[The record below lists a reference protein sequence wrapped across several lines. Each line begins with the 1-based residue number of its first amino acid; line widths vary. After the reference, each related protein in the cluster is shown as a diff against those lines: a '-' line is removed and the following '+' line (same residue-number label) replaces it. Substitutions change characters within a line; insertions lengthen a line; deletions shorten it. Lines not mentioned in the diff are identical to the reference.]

1 MHMKH
6 LIRCCLV
13 GCAFIAS
20 LPATQAHVVLSESQ
34 AIAGSYHKATLRVG
48 HGCDGSATTRITVVV
63 PAGFQG
69 AKPQPK
75 SGWTLSTRKA
85 RLPQSY
91 NSHGKTITDDVVEL
105 RWTARNLE
113 AALPDEHFDEFAF
126 MSRLP
131 EQAGPAWIQVL
142 QDCERGQ
149 HHWVDIPTSG
159 TSTRSMK
166 SPAVLLDI
174 IPADPQHHHH

>member
-1 MHMKH
+1 MKH

-13 GCAFIAS
+13 GCALIACLS
-20 LPATQAHVVLSESQ
+20 VTQAHVVLSEPQ
-34 AIAGSYHKATLRVG
+34 AVAGSYHKATLRVG
-48 HGCDGSATTRITVVV
+48 HGCNGSATTRITVVV

-75 SGWTLSTRKA
+75 SGWTLSTRTA
-85 RLPQSY
+85 RLSQPY

-105 RWTARNLE
+105 RWTARSLE
-113 AALPDEHFDEFAF
+113 TALPDEHFDEFAF

-131 EQAGPAWIQVL
+131 KQTGPTWIQVL
-142 QDCERGQ
+142 QDCESGQ

-159 TSTRSMK
+159 TSTRGMK

-174 IPADPQHHHH
+174 VSADLHHHPH

>member
-1 MHMKH
+1 MKH
-6 LIRCCLV
+6 LIHCCLV

-20 LPATQAHVVLSESQ
+20 LSTAQGHVVLTESQ

-48 HGCDGSATTRITVVV
+48 HGCNGSATNRITVLV

-75 SGWTLSTRKA
+75 SGWILSTRTA
-85 RLPQSY
+85 RLPQPY
-91 NSHGKTITDDVVEL
+91 TSHGKTIAEDVVEL
-105 RWTARNLE
+105 RWTARDQ
-113 AALPDEHFDEFAF
+113 AAVLPDEHFDEFAF

-131 EQAGPAWIQVL
+131 KQAGPVWIQVL
-142 QDCERGQ
+142 QDCENGQ
-149 HHWVDIPTSG
+149 HHWVDIPTRG
-159 TSTRSMK
+159 TSTSGMR

-174 IPADPQHHHH
+174 VSADPHQHHH